1 MWCDCRAAAACW
13 GCGCALVLS
22 SCLAGGTWRT
32 TTRAAS
38 TPSATCSPTP
48 TGRASSLASSWTT
61 WSATP
66 HPLRSRHSDASRV
79 KMLLSEQF
87 WAGERR
93 QDRARAG
100 LAVPA
105 DAHRPGAGG
114 PLRPD
119 RAARHTRDRHMY
131 AQLPPSRL
139 KREAVQGWTRCRRA
153 GFRTCGSFSA
163 RPAAMRRSGA
173 TVGSGRAGCGPR
185 TRLRPRPSGSLT
197 EAISLPT
204 PSRIGL
210 AHRRRELRHH
220 CLLARLALSSSA
232 NVAHL
237 GQEVERLVP
246 RLL

>member
-1 MWCDCRAAAACW
+1 MADYNESRVDSFCNMFTYSNWTSLFTRELMDD
-13 GCGCALVLS
+13 LVRH
-22 SCLAGGTWRT
+22 T
-32 TTRAAS
+32 
-38 TPSATCSPTP
+38 SPAP
-48 TGRASSLASSWTT
+48 E
-61 WSATP
+61 
-66 HPLRSRHSDASRV
+66 SRHSDASRV

-93 QDRARAG
+93 QDRAGAG

-139 KREAVQGWTRCRRA
+139 LSLKREAVLFPQGWTRCRRA